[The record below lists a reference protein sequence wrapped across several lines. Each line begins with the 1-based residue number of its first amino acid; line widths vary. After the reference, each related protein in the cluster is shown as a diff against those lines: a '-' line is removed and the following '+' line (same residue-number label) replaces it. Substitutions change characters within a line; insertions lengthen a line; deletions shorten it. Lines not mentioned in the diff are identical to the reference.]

1 MNTQVISY
9 RLSTEEVLQLR
20 QKGRPGESD
29 SQIAQRL
36 MKEALGVSTK
46 MYTKST
52 TTLDERIESV
62 VEEKLSAFAVHQNDL
77 LNRLQERL
85 QLTESRLEEILST
98 GEVQVSPV
106 FVDNIDESVDI
117 TEVVKDSNVDCV
129 NSIVDN
135 TSERLLS
142 GVDLAKRLGVN
153 PGTLTRNRAKPNF
166 TQWSQE
172 KDPEQWACQYVSEL
186 ERYAPVL
193 STKMFTMSTNNEKAL
208 QKEALVME

>member
-20 QKGRPGESD
+20 QKGLSGESD

-36 MKEALGVSTK
+36 MREALGVSTRV
-46 MYTKST
+46 ST
-52 TTLDERIESV
+52 QSTVTLDERIESI
-62 VEEKLSAFAVHQNDL
+62 VEEKLSAFAANQNDL
-77 LNRLQERL
+77 LSRLQERL
-85 QLTESRLEEILST
+85 QQTESRLEEMITT
-98 GEVQVSPV
+98 GEAQFIPVSIDN
-106 FVDNIDESVDI
+106 VDQAIDI
-117 TEVVKDSNVDCV
+117 TEVVKAISVDIV

-166 TQWSQE
+166 TQWSQG
-172 KDPEQWACQYVSEL
+172 KDPEQWAWQYVSQVEQ
-186 ERYAPVL
+186 YAPVPSTIM
-193 STKMFTMSTNNEKAL
+193 STKSTAD
-208 QKEALVME
+208 

>member
-20 QKGRPGESD
+20 QKGLSGESD

-36 MKEALGVSTK
+36 MREVLGVFTRSSTK
-46 MYTKST
+46 TT

-98 GEVQVSPV
+98 GEAQVSSV
-106 FVDNIDESVDI
+106 SVDNVDI
-117 TEVVKDSNVDCV
+117 TEEVKERSVENVDK
-129 NSIVDN
+129 IVDE
-135 TSERLLS
+135 TSKRLLS

-166 TQWSQE
+166 TQWSQG
-172 KDPEQWACQYVSEL
+172 KTQ
-186 ERYAPVL
+186 
-193 STKMFTMSTNNEKAL
+193 NNGLGSMCHRWSNIRLYSLHLCLRCL
-208 QKEALVME
+208 QMTQILLLATGGRGIT

>member
-20 QKGRPGESD
+20 QKGLSGESD

-36 MKEALGVSTK
+36 MREALGVSTQSS
-46 MYTKST
+46 TKST
-52 TTLDERIESV
+52 VTLDERIESI
-62 VEEKLSAFAVHQNDL
+62 VEEKLSAFVANQNDL
-77 LNRLQERL
+77 LSRLQERL
-85 QLTESRLEEILST
+85 QQTESRLEEMITT
-98 GEVQVSPV
+98 GEAQFIPVSIDN
-106 FVDNIDESVDI
+106 VDQAIDI
-117 TEVVKDSNVDCV
+117 TEVVRDISVDIV

-166 TQWSQE
+166 TQWSQG
-172 KDPEQWACQYVSEL
+172 KDPEQWAWQYVPQVEQ
-186 ERYAPVL
+186 YVPV
-193 STKMFTMSTNNEKAL
+193 MSTIVSTND
-208 QKEALVME
+208 